1 MLLQIAT
8 IVDNASRLLGDTDAP
23 FIVRLA
29 AAETLH
35 SFREVVGFPIEVV
48 DVIRRV
54 RKEKDPE
61 RRDETVPP
69 AMRSFYRGHWND
81 VLRETW
87 DHQTEEVRQV
97 MFAMEKAAA
106 AAREGKEQPPV
117 G

>member
-1 MLLQIAT
+1 
-8 IVDNASRLLGDTDAP
+8 
-23 FIVRLA
+23 
-29 AAETLH
+29 
-35 SFREVVGFPIEVV
+35 
-48 DVIRRV
+48 
-54 RKEKDPE
+54 
-61 RRDETVPP
+61 VPP